1 LINLGHRP
9 WSALPIPSFCCSC
22 QHHCCAGNS
31 SSSFDSSSN
40 DEDRIWSQLAFPSYL
55 QSKNKHKPEVCR
67 DFEKAVTAAEHK
79 QARHAL
85 AASVESYDEEE
96 DEEWE
101 PETVWH
107 TIR

>member
-1 LINLGHRP
+1 MLMPR
-9 WSALPIPSFCCSC
+9 S
-22 QHHCCAGNS
+22 HHAGNS
-31 SSSFDSSSN
+31 SNSSNSRGNLDSN

-67 DFEKAVTAAEHK
+67 DFDKAVTAAERR
-79 QARHAL
+79 QARDAL
-85 AASVESYDEEE
+85 GQASIDSVDEEE
-96 DEEWE
+96 EADWE